1 MDAIRNVVAADERL
15 GYALVFGSV
24 ARGQRHAR
32 SDTDVAVGAREGR
45 RLSALDL
52 GDLASRLEAATGGP
66 VDVIDLE
73 SAPPSLAF
81 RIFREGRVIL
91 ERDRPRLVA
100 RRARAVLE
108 YLDFKP
114 VEEQF
119 VRGVFA
125 ASARGR

>member
-1 MDAIRNVVAADERL
+1 MEALTKVVEADSRL

-24 ARGQRHAR
+24 ARGQRHGR
-32 SDTDVAVGAREGR
+32 SDTDVAVGAGGGR
-45 RLSALDL
+45 RLSTLDL
-52 GDLASRLEAATGGP
+52 GDLASRLEAVTGGP
-66 VDVIDLE
+66 VDVVDLE
-73 SAPPSLAF
+73 CAPPALAY

-91 ERDRPRLVA
+91 ERDRAGLVV

-119 VRGVFA
+119 VRGVLT